1 MEFKGG
7 ATVSDLNA
15 NLSDAENGDTY
26 KATTKGKLSDD
37 QAVEIGD
44 MVIAHVEGS
53 TREWVVVQANLDGA
67 VTSTDTLTAGRLVV
81 GAGNQGVALAAA
93 GTSGQVLKSTG
104 SGIQW
109 ADEVKNRAI
118 QADGAEVLAE
128 GSTGALNVVAGD
140 NVSLKAESG
149 KITISADDTTYTA
162 GEGVTI
168 SGSNNEV
175 KINKATSSTLGGIK
189 VGYTESGN
197 NHAVKVD
204 STGNAYVEVDA
215 TITAGE
221 GIVVDGRQVK
231 LGTYGSANTYGTN
244 TGSNVTSVVIPKI
257 TTDAYGRVTVADQ
270 TVTIKD
276 TTYNTATAD
285 AAGLIKA
292 TVATETIAPTVND
305 STNRS
310 V

>member
-15 NLSDAENGDTY
+15 SLSDAENGDTY
-26 KATTKGKLSDD
+26 KATTKGKLSDG

-67 VTSTDTLTAGRLVV
+67 VTSTDTLTAGRLVI

-104 SGIQW
+104 SGIEW
-109 ADEVKNRAI
+109 ADEVKTREIKA
-118 QADGAEVLAE
+118 G
-128 GSTGALNVVAGD
+128 GKTVVDAGTSDAVNITAGD
-140 NVSLKAESG
+140 NVEVRISG
-149 KITISADDTTYTA
+149 HDIVIGAVDTTYEA
-162 GEGVTI
+162 GKGITI
-168 SGSNNEV
+168 EDEV
-175 KINKATSSTLGGIK
+175 VSLKQATSSELGGIK
-189 VGYTESGN
+189 IGHTSSGN
-197 NHAVKVD
+197 EYGVQLD
-204 STGNAYVEVDA
+204 SNGSAYVTVDA
-215 TITAGE
+215 TISAGTGITVE
-221 GIVVDGRQVK
+221 GRTVGLGK
-231 LGTYGSANTYGTN
+231 YGKAGTYGSASVTTEA
-244 TGSNVTSVVIPKI
+244 TSVVIPKI
-257 TTDAYGRVTVADQ
+257 TTDEYGRVTVADQ

-276 TTYNTATAD
+276 TTYNTATAE